1 MLLVTGAKG
10 QLGTE
15 LSKRLPEALFI
26 DIEQLDISDGEAVAR
41 FVAEHRVDTVIN
53 CAAYTA
59 VDRAEDEPE
68 LCSRVNTLGA
78 VNLAKSVPC
87 MIHIST
93 DYVFDGHAHRPYRP
107 DDPTSPLSEYGRSK
121 LAGEEAVLQHAA
133 TAIVIRTAWLYSA
146 HGQNFVKT
154 MMRLGA
160 ERPTLRVVAD
170 QVGTP
175 THAGDLAAAIVSLL
189 PQIQEGTKSL
199 YHYSN
204 EGVASWYDF
213 AHAIMEMAAL
223 PCKVSPIA
231 TEDYPT
237 RAQRPCYS
245 VLDKKKIKADFA
257 LEIPHWRESLARCI
271 AEGTSKFS
279 LF

>member
-15 LSKRLPEALFI
+15 LRKRLPEALYI
-26 DIEQLDISDGEAVAR
+26 DIEELDITDEEAVRA
-41 FVAEHRVDTVIN
+41 FVQQHAVDTIIN

-68 LCSRVNTLGA
+68 LCALVNTQGPA
-78 VNLAKSVPC
+78 NLAKSAAR
-87 MIHIST
+87 MIHVST
-93 DYVFDGHAHRPYRP
+93 DYVFDGHAYRPYRP
-107 DDPTSPLSEYGRSK
+107 EDPTSPLSEYGRSK
-121 LAGEEAVLQHAA
+121 LAGEQAVLQHAP

-160 ERPTLRVVAD
+160 ERPALSVVAD

-175 THAGDLAAAIVSLL
+175 THAGDLAEAIVTLL
-189 PQIQEGTKSL
+189 PQIQQGQKSV
-199 YHYSN
+199 YHYTN

-223 PCKVSPIA
+223 PCKVAPIA

-237 RAQRPCYS
+237 KAVRPCYS
-245 VLDKKKIKADFA
+245 VLDKKKIKDDFA
-257 LEIPHWRESLARCI
+257 IEIPHWRTSLARCI
-271 AEGTSKFS
+271 AE
-279 LF
+279 LAEQQA